1 MTFEEAKHR
10 NDYRFR
16 LNGIEDLIDDIRNN
30 CMKGLYP
37 ENEPYLSEAVLE
49 IGYMDV
55 EVNIYAYCQCS
66 EKAVPEDKRP
76 AIDYFTC
83 IKTGEDDESW
93 DLREYLNY
101 TVCVDWNANN
111 WVEQLERDMFKAL
124 DKFVN
129 KKGYSYDHAN
139 KIIIER

>member
-76 AIDYFTC
+76 AIDYLRALKQE
-83 IKTGEDDESW
+83 KTMKAGIF
-93 DLREYLNY
+93 
-101 TVCVDWNANN
+101 ANI
-111 WVEQLERDMFKAL
+111 LITL
-124 DKFVN
+124 FVWT
-129 KKGYSYDHAN
+129 GMR
-139 KIIIER
+139 IIG

>member
-1 MTFEEAKHR
+1 MTFEEAKR
-10 NDYRFR
+10 RDDYRFR
-16 LNGIEDLIDDIRNN
+16 LNGIENLIDNIRNN
-30 CMKGLYP
+30 CMEGLYP

-66 EKAVPEDKRP
+66 EKADPDDQRP

-83 IKTGEDDESW
+83 IKTGDSDYAW
-93 DLREYLNY
+93 DLGEYLNRD
-101 TVCVDWNANN
+101 VRVNWNADD
-111 WVEQLERDMFKAL
+111 WVEQLERDMFEAL
-124 DKFVN
+124 DEYVDM
-129 KKGYSYDHAN
+129 KGYSYDHVN

>member
-1 MTFEEAKHR
+1 MTFEEAKR
-10 NDYRFR
+10 RDDYRFR
-16 LNGIEDLIDDIRNN
+16 LNGIENLIDEIRNN

-66 EKAVPEDKRP
+66 EKADPDDKRP

-83 IKTGEDDESW
+83 IKTGDGDYDW
-93 DLREYLNY
+93 DLGEYLNRDIR
-101 TVCVDWNANN
+101 VNWNADD
-111 WVEQLERDMFKAL
+111 WVDQLGRDMFEAL
-124 DKFVN
+124 DEYVN

-139 KIIIER
+139 KIIVER